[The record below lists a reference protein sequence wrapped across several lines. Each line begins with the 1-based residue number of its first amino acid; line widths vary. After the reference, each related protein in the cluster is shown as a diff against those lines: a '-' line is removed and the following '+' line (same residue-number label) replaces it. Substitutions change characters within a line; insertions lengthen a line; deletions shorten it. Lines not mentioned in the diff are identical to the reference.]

1 MWNGP
6 GSRPGQVQDDR
17 REGNN
22 LPLAGLYDSHISE
35 RQEKESTIN
44 YLGYPLWRKT
54 QDGGRMRI
62 VDKTHIFRP
71 PRRGRPRCVNTTAP
85 LQGEVSQRARRFVI
99 SNCAVCERRRKQA
112 ATSSSVRP
120 TLMSDPV
127 T

>member
-54 QDGGRMRI
+54 QGGGRMRI

-71 PRRGRPRCVNTTAP
+71 PRRGRPRCVNTIALSGGGNRHLEPPPPTPPRPSPDRRGSAARPAP
-85 LQGEVSQRARRFVI
+85 GR
-99 SNCAVCERRRKQA
+99 
-112 ATSSSVRP
+112 
-120 TLMSDPV
+120 
-127 T
+127 